1 MTTPI
6 LQTTTPGRKLTDA
19 VTLQYPPIDIV
30 RNQGRRT
37 LRVRKTEK
45 PDPNNSHL
53 PPLFFKFANNQCICC
68 TNTFVA
74 VEIHIN

>member
-1 MTTPI
+1 MTPPI
-6 LQTTTPGRKLTDA
+6 LQTTASGEAPGRKLTDA

-45 PDPNNSHL
+45 PDQNNSHL
-53 PPLFFKFANNQCICC
+53 PPLFF
-68 TNTFVA
+68 
-74 VEIHIN
+74 